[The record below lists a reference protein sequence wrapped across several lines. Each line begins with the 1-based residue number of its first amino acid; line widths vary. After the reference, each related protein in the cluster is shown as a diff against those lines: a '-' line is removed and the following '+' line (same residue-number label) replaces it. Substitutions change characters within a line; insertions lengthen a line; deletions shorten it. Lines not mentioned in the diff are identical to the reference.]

1 MPWCDTCS
9 EYRAPSG
16 VRSDGTCPTC
26 GDAVDPGGTKLKVRE
41 GDDRLPPVPWHLK
54 FLFVA
59 AAGYLGLRAWQGIEL
74 LIDKL

>member
-26 GDAVDPGGTKLKVRE
+26 GNAVEPGGTKVKLRH
-41 GDDRLPPVPWHLK
+41 GDEQLPPVPWHLK
-54 FLFVA
+54 LLLVA
-59 AAGYLGLRAWQGIEL
+59 TAAYLGLRAWQGIDL